1 MRKSEF
7 EISAVV
13 KFAKRVMDL
22 ALGVVLLVIC
32 APLILLLAAWIRL
45 DSPGP
50 AFFWQERI
58 GYRTKRF
65 SCLKFRTMRAGASD
79 DIHRQIIHE
88 MMTQDASESK
98 TVNKLVDDPRLTRAG
113 RWLRKLSLDEL
124 PQLWNVM
131 RGEMS
136 LVGPRPAIE
145 YELPYHDD
153 RMLRRFNIKPGITGY
168 WQVKS
173 RYAVDY
179 RKMVEMDLHYLEH
192 HSIGLDLQILFL
204 TVRTVFKRT
213 GA

>member
-1 MRKSEF
+1 M
-7 EISAVV
+7 
-13 KFAKRVMDL
+13 FAKRAMDL
-22 ALGVVLLVIC
+22 VLGSFLLILC
-32 APLILLLAAWIRL
+32 APLIFLFTVWIRL

-58 GYRTKRF
+58 GYRMKPF
-65 SCLKFRTMRAGASD
+65 PCLKFRTMRAGASD
-79 DIHRQIIHE
+79 GIHRRIIHE
-88 MMTQDASESK
+88 MMTQTTGESK
-98 TVNKLVDDPRLTRAG
+98 TVNKLVDDPRLTQAG

-124 PQLWNVM
+124 PQLWNVV

-136 LVGPRPAIE
+136 LVGPRPAID
-145 YELPYHDD
+145 YELPYHDE
-153 RMLRRFNIKPGITGY
+153 RMLRRFNAKPGITGY

-192 HSIGLDLQILFL
+192 HSIGLDIQILFL
-204 TVRTVFKRT
+204 TVLTVFKRT